1 MDKLEEE
8 NTMRIPIIKVRD
20 GECEHIVGTNSHDVL
35 YVDKESGGIQF
46 LNIQCCEVAKK
57 HDGEQTM
64 QFVGESGYFE
74 DIQIQFVTVE
84 ELIEL
89 ALQNMENGTEQ
100 KLKLHQM
107 MREYLKAK
115 DKCREKL
122 EEEYISDTS
131 SALLF

>member
-1 MDKLEEE
+1 
-8 NTMRIPIIKVRD
+8 
-20 GECEHIVGTNSHDVL
+20 
-35 YVDKESGGIQF
+35 
-46 LNIQCCEVAKK
+46 
-57 HDGEQTM
+57 M

-74 DIQIQFVTVE
+74 DIQIQFVTVK

-107 MREYLKAK
+107 TREYLKAK